1 MGVVFRAR
9 QTSLN
14 RTVALKMLLA
24 GTLASALDVQRFRTE
39 AEAAAHLDHPN
50 IVPIYEVGEFEG
62 RPFFSMKLIEGRSL
76 AGFRGTP
83 REAARLAAAVA
94 RAVHHAHQRGVI
106 HRDLKPGN
114 ILLDAE
120 GQPHVTDFGIA
131 KQMQADSHA
140 TQTGSIMGTPA
151 YMPPEQASAKRDEVT
166 TLADVYSLGAVL
178 YELLTGRPP
187 FRGDTALDTLVQV
200 LEKEPESPARLNP
213 AVDRSLEAVCLK
225 CLEKDAHRRYV
236 SAADLADDLERW
248 RRGEPTRA
256 RPPSV
261 WQAVHFWMRQNLR
274 AALWVL
280 AVGVVFGLLAGSL
293 AYVRVLQHKLG
304 QNIDDS
310 YARLPATPRPW
321 LASLPRVEGPLQDA
335 VVVVALLAMTTA
347 GLWVVVLA
355 RPRSAA
361 ADLSCGLAVGLV
373 AAFVSFTFGGAWAFA
388 GSQEE
393 ATFYGTGE
401 NENSHVFKYDQSP
414 GSQETAYPDLQ
425 GASEAERRR
434 VLYDKMACDAV
445 IAVQTGLLRALPLF
459 FAFLLVI
466 PAVEALA
473 AGQLWRRLQRPWPVI
488 AAYAERIV
496 PLTMILILSVLL
508 VTAASRFQGLFHG
521 GRVQEIPGPPLDE
534 GSPARRAGGGRDR
547 HVAPLVLAAATA
559 APRRLDRLLRLR
571 GRGGVKMKCVPFIE
585 IALPCPLLAPSRDK
599 EETKSARS
607 SKTRTNDGRPSALS
621 PFTPPAAAVRGCR
634 TGRTRP
640 PPSAPATAAGRS
652 GRSAR

>member
-1 MGVVFRAR
+1 MSDPVTSETATLPPTGPENSSPAPAAPPPRRVGDYEILDEIARGGMGVVFRAR

-200 LEKEPESPARLNP
+200 LEKEPESPAKLNP

-248 RRGEPTRA
+248 G
-256 RPPSV
+256 
-261 WQAVHFWMRQNLR
+261 
-274 AALWVL
+274 
-280 AVGVVFGLLAGSL
+280 
-293 AYVRVLQHKLG
+293 
-304 QNIDDS
+304 
-310 YARLPATPRPW
+310 
-321 LASLPRVEGPLQDA
+321 
-335 VVVVALLAMTTA
+335 
-347 GLWVVVLA
+347 
-355 RPRSAA
+355 
-361 ADLSCGLAVGLV
+361 
-373 AAFVSFTFGGAWAFA
+373 
-388 GSQEE
+388 
-393 ATFYGTGE
+393 
-401 NENSHVFKYDQSP
+401 
-414 GSQETAYPDLQ
+414 
-425 GASEAERRR
+425 
-434 VLYDKMACDAV
+434 
-445 IAVQTGLLRALPLF
+445 
-459 FAFLLVI
+459 
-466 PAVEALA
+466 
-473 AGQLWRRLQRPWPVI
+473 
-488 AAYAERIV
+488 
-496 PLTMILILSVLL
+496 
-508 VTAASRFQGLFHG
+508 AASR
-521 GRVQEIPGPPLDE
+521 
-534 GSPARRAGGGRDR
+534 
-547 HVAPLVLAAATA
+547 
-559 APRRLDRLLRLR
+559 R
-571 GRGGVKMKCVPFIE
+571 GRG
-585 IALPCPLLAPSRDK
+585 R
-599 EETKSARS
+599 R
-607 SKTRTNDGRPSALS
+607 
-621 PFTPPAAAVRGCR
+621 
-634 TGRTRP
+634 
-640 PPSAPATAAGRS
+640 RS
-652 GRSAR
+652 GRRSTSGCARTCARPSGSWPWAWCSACSRVPWPTCASSSTSWAKTSTTATPACRRLRDPGWLRSRAWRGRCKTPSWSSPCSP